1 MYLVMFKEQKDIH
14 RKRTGFLEPGDLILR
29 HIAHIPLV
37 NQMTENRSPWF
48 SH

>member
-1 MYLVMFKEQKDIH
+1 MCLVMFKEQKDTH
-14 RKRTGFLEPGDLILR
+14 RKRTGFLEPGDFILQ

-37 NQMTENRSPWF
+37 NQMTENHSPWF